1 MSQRKE
7 IRYQLDPPARG
18 NFGGHGTCLI
28 KDINFNGLNVVSGYS
43 PPVGGK
49 ALVFIPAAGG
59 QKPLPVEVLESQA
72 CCPDEEARR
81 HLAEGIV
88 FSIHCSISDPD
99 EDTRGL
105 IVSLLESNFSR
116 LEPATV

>member
-18 NFGGHGTCLI
+18 NFGGQGACLI
-28 KDINFNGLNVVSGYS
+28 KDINFQGLNVVSGYS
-43 PPVGGK
+43 PPVGGN

-59 QKPLPVEVLESQA
+59 HTPIPVKVLESQA

-81 HLAEGIV
+81 HFAEGIV
-88 FSIHCSISDPD
+88 FSIHCSISDLND
-99 EDTRGL
+99 DTRGS
-105 IVSLLESNFSR
+105 IVRLLESNFSR
-116 LEPATV
+116 LQSETM